1 MHEEH
6 IKKISQMVSAPGKV
20 SNIGKFARSSKQN
33 ASEHLDKVNI
43 PVLLILG
50 DQDPDYPDPKAE
62 GDLYKEKIKN
72 SELHILNKVGHY
84 PHVEASSETFN
95 LIDSFLKSLK

>member
-50 DQDPDYPDPKAE
+50 K
-62 GDLYKEKIKN
+62 
-72 SELHILNKVGHY
+72 
-84 PHVEASSETFN
+84 
-95 LIDSFLKSLK
+95 